1 MKFLLKT
8 AYKSAGQTYFLS
20 GEGESVQDSRV
31 KIQLENNNG
40 IITGDIIPKEE
51 IEITEFSVSF
61 KRSMEKDE
69 RIFSNGYQSWT
80 LSREYAPDDKI
91 RDFLFG
97 ADWLMNSVFMEK
109 TGVNRAGDA
118 IFITTPHKRGIFTSS
133 SYGYIRKGETVEI
146 YGSLSER
153 TGFTFLEF
161 DGINGTI
168 TVKKDLVGV
177 KFSEKRRVLDL
188 AVIKDTYNAAFDK
201 YFELMGVTCRQK
213 ERLCGYTTWY
223 NYYGNIT
230 EDIVRRDLKALS
242 DFGER
247 VDIFQIDD
255 GYQAAIG
262 DWLITDKKK
271 FPSGMKAVAE
281 AIHSNNMKAGL
292 WLAPFGAVKSSR
304 VFNEHPD
311 WMVRDENG
319 EPYVAGANWGK
330 FYALDIYNEGARE
343 YIRHFFDVVLNDWG
357 YDMVKLDFLYAACM
371 LPLHNKT
378 RGEIMCD
385 AMDLI
390 RECCGDKLVLGCGVP
405 LMPAFGKV
413 DFCRIGADAGLDWR
427 RHLYINRE
435 AVSTCHTVNN
445 SIFRRHLD
453 GRAFMNDPDVFL
465 LRKTNMHMS
474 FKQRKLLA
482 KVNGLFGSLLFTSD
496 NVGEYGAEQEKVYRE
511 TMSMPEREIISAEYT
526 GKEEITV
533 KYIVSGENKTLVFNP
548 ETGEER

>member
-8 AYKSAGQTYFLS
+8 AYKSAGKTYFLS
-20 GEGESVQDSRV
+20 CEGESVQDSRV

-61 KRSMEKDE
+61 KRPMEKDE

-118 IFITTPHKRGIFTSS
+118 IFIKTPHKRGIFTSS

-271 FPSGMKAVAE
+271 FPSGMKAVAD

-390 RECCGDKLVLGCGVP
+390 RECCDEKLVLGCGVP

>member
-8 AYKSAGQTYFLS
+8 AYKSAGQTCFLS
-20 GEGESVQDSRV
+20 GEGKSVQDSRV

-91 RDFLFG
+91 RDFLSG

-271 FPSGMKAVAE
+271 FPSGMKAVAD

-357 YDMVKLDFLYAACM
+357 YDMVKIDFLYAACM

-390 RECCGDKLVLGCGVP
+390 RECCGEKLVLGCGVP

-548 ETGEER
+548 EAGEER

>member
-51 IEITEFSVSF
+51 IEITEFSVSL
-61 KRSMEKDE
+61 KRPMDKDE

-80 LSREYAPDDKI
+80 LSREYAPNDKI
-91 RDFLFG
+91 RDFLSG

-118 IFITTPHKRGIFTSS
+118 IFITTPHNRGIFTSS

-390 RECCGDKLVLGCGVP
+390 RECCGEKLVLGCGVP

-496 NVGEYGAEQEKVYRE
+496 NVGEYGADQEKVYRE

-533 KYIVSGENKTLVFNP
+533 KYIVSGENKSLVFNP

>member
-8 AYKSAGQTYFLS
+8 AYKSAGQNYFLS
-20 GEGESVQDSRV
+20 GEGESVQDPRV

-80 LSREYAPDDKI
+80 LSREYAPNDKI
-91 RDFLFG
+91 RDFLSG

-118 IFITTPHKRGIFTSS
+118 IFIKTPHMRGIFTSS

-271 FPSGMKAVAE
+271 FPSGMKAVAQ

-357 YDMVKLDFLYAACM
+357 YDMVKLDFLYAACL

-390 RECCGDKLVLGCGVP
+390 RECCGEKLVLGCGVP

-465 LRKTNMHMS
+465 LRKSNMHMS

>member
-8 AYKSAGQTYFLS
+8 AYKSSGQTYILS
-20 GEGESVQDSRV
+20 GEGESIQDGKV
-31 KIQLENNNG
+31 KIQFENKNG
-40 IITGDIIPKEE
+40 VITGDIIPKEE
-51 IEITEFSVSF
+51 IEITEFSISF
-61 KRSMEKDE
+61 KRPMGKDE
-69 RIFSNGYQSWT
+69 KIFSNGYQSWT
-80 LSREYAPDDKI
+80 LSREYAPNDKI
-91 RDFLFG
+91 RDFLFA
-97 ADWLMNSVFMEK
+97 ADKLMNSVFMAK
-109 TGVNRAGDA
+109 SGVNRAGDA
-118 IFITTPHKRGIFTSS
+118 IFIETPHKRGIFTSS
-133 SYGYIRKGETVEI
+133 SYGYIRKGESVEI

-168 TVKKDLVGV
+168 TVKKDLAGV
-177 KFSEKRRVLDL
+177 KFSEKRRVLDF
-188 AVIKDTYNAAFDK
+188 AVIKDTYDAAFDK

-271 FPSGMKAVAE
+271 FPSGMKAVAD

-311 WMVRDENG
+311 WIIRDENG
-319 EPYVAGANWGK
+319 EPYVAGANWGR

-371 LPLHNKT
+371 LPIHNKT

-413 DFCRIGADAGLDWR
+413 DFCRIGADAGLDWK

-465 LRKTNMHMS
+465 LRESNMHMS

-482 KVNGLFGSLLFTSD
+482 KINGLFGSLLFTSD
-496 NVGEYGAEQEKVYRE
+496 NVGEYGSEQEKVYRE
-511 TMSMPEREIISAEYT
+511 TMSMPERKIISAEYT

-533 KYIVSGENKTLVFNP
+533 KYTVSGENKILVFNP

>member
-8 AYKSAGQTYFLS
+8 AYKSSGQTYILS
-20 GEGESVQDSRV
+20 GEGESIQDEKV
-31 KIQLENNNG
+31 KIQFENKNG
-40 IITGDIIPKEE
+40 VITGDIIPKEE
-51 IEITEFSVSF
+51 IEITEFSISF
-61 KRSMEKDE
+61 KRPMEKDE

-80 LSREYAPDDKI
+80 LSREYAPNDKI
-91 RDFLFG
+91 RDFLFA
-97 ADWLMNSVFMEK
+97 ADKLMNSVFMAK
-109 TGVNRAGDA
+109 SGVNRAGDA
-118 IFITTPHKRGIFTSS
+118 IFIETPHKRGIFTSS

-161 DGINGTI
+161 DGINGTV
-168 TVKKDLVGV
+168 TVKKDLAGV
-177 KFSEKRRVLDL
+177 KFSEKRRVLDF
-188 AVIKDTYNAAFDK
+188 AVIRDTYDGAFDK

-242 DFGER
+242 DFGES

-271 FPSGMKAVAE
+271 FPSGMKAVAD

-311 WMVRDENG
+311 WIIRDENG
-319 EPYVAGANWGK
+319 DPYVAGANWGR

-371 LPLHNKT
+371 LPIHNKT

-413 DFCRIGADAGLDWR
+413 DFCRIGADAGLDWK

-453 GRAFMNDPDVFL
+453 SRAFMNDPDVFL
-465 LRKTNMHMS
+465 LRESNMHMS

-511 TMSMPEREIISAEYT
+511 TMSMPERKIISAEYT

-533 KYIVSGENKTLVFNP
+533 KYTVSGENKTLVFNP

>member
-20 GEGESVQDSRV
+20 GEGKSVQDSRV

-80 LSREYAPDDKI
+80 LSREYALDDKI

-161 DGINGTI
+161 DGINGIITI
-168 TVKKDLVGV
+168 KKDLVGV
-177 KFSEKRRVLDL
+177 KFSKKRRVLDL
-188 AVIKDTYNAAFDK
+188 AVIKDSYNAAFDK

-271 FPSGMKAVAE
+271 FPSGMKAVAQ

-319 EPYVAGANWGK
+319 EPYVAGANWGR

-390 RECCGDKLVLGCGVP
+390 RECCGEKLVLGCGVP

-465 LRKTNMHMS
+465 LRKSNMHMS

-496 NVGEYGAEQEKVYRE
+496 NVGEYGADQEKVYRE

>member
-8 AYKSAGQTYFLS
+8 AYKSSGQTYILS
-20 GEGESVQDSRV
+20 GEGESIQDGKV
-31 KIQLENNNG
+31 KIQFENKNG
-40 IITGDIIPKEE
+40 VITGDIIPKEE
-51 IEITEFSVSF
+51 IEITEFSISF
-61 KRSMEKDE
+61 KRPMGKDE

-80 LSREYAPDDKI
+80 LSREYAPNDKI
-91 RDFLFG
+91 RDFLFA
-97 ADWLMNSVFMEK
+97 ADKLMNSVFMAK
-109 TGVNRAGDA
+109 SGVNRAGDA
-118 IFITTPHKRGIFTSS
+118 IFIETPHKRGIFTSS
-133 SYGYIRKGETVEI
+133 SYGYIRKGESVEI

-168 TVKKDLVGV
+168 TVKKDLAGV
-177 KFSEKRRVLDL
+177 KFSEKRRVLDF
-188 AVIKDTYNAAFDK
+188 AVIKDTYDAAFDK

-271 FPSGMKAVAE
+271 FPSGMKAVAD

-311 WMVRDENG
+311 WIIRDENG
-319 EPYVAGANWGK
+319 EPYVAGANWGR
-330 FYALDIYNEGARE
+330 FYALDIYNEGVRE

-371 LPLHNKT
+371 LPIHNKT

-413 DFCRIGADAGLDWR
+413 DFCRIGADAGLDWK

-465 LRKTNMHMS
+465 LRESNMHMS

-511 TMSMPEREIISAEYT
+511 TMSMPERKIISAEYT

-533 KYIVSGENKTLVFNP
+533 KYTVSGENKTLVFNP

>member
-8 AYKSAGQTYFLS
+8 AYELSGQTYILS
-20 GEGESVQDSRV
+20 GEGESIQDSRV
-31 KIQLENNNG
+31 RIQLENKNG
-40 IITGDIIPKEE
+40 VITGDIIPKEE
-51 IEITEFSVSF
+51 IEIKEFSVSF
-61 KRSMEKDE
+61 KRHMGKDE

-91 RDFLFG
+91 KDFLFG

-118 IFITTPHKRGIFTSS
+118 IFMKTPHKRGVFTSW
-133 SYGYIRKGETVEI
+133 SYCYIRKGETTEI

-153 TGFTFLEF
+153 TGFTYFEI
-161 DGINGTI
+161 DGINGI
-168 TVKKDLVGV
+168 VTVKKDLAGV
-177 KFSEKRRVLDL
+177 RFSEKRRVLDL

-230 EDIVRRDLKALS
+230 ESIVNRDLKALS

-271 FPSGMKAVAE
+271 FPSGMKAVAD

-311 WMVRDENG
+311 WIVRDENG
-319 EPYVAGANWGK
+319 EPYVAGANWGR

-413 DFCRIGADAGLDWR
+413 DFCRIGADAGLDWK

-465 LRKTNMHMS
+465 LRESNMHMS
-474 FKQRKLLA
+474 FEQRKLLA

-496 NVGEYGAEQEKVYRE
+496 NVGEYGSEQEKVYRK

-526 GKEEITV
+526 GKDEITV
-533 KYIVSGENKTLVFNP
+533 KYTVSGENKTLVFNP
-548 ETGEER
+548 ETGKEG

>member
-8 AYKSAGQTYFLS
+8 AYKSSGQTYILS
-20 GEGESVQDSRV
+20 GEGESIQDGKV
-31 KIQLENNNG
+31 KIQFENKNG
-40 IITGDIIPKEE
+40 VITGDIIPKEE
-51 IEITEFSVSF
+51 IEITEFSISF
-61 KRSMEKDE
+61 KRPMGKDE
-69 RIFSNGYQSWT
+69 KIFSNGYQSWT
-80 LSREYAPDDKI
+80 LSREYAPNDKI
-91 RDFLFG
+91 RDFLFA
-97 ADWLMNSVFMEK
+97 ADKLMNSVFMAK
-109 TGVNRAGDA
+109 SGVNRAGDA
-118 IFITTPHKRGIFTSS
+118 IFIETPHKRGIFTSS
-133 SYGYIRKGETVEI
+133 SYGYIRKGKSVEI

-153 TGFTFLEF
+153 TGFTFLKF

-168 TVKKDLVGV
+168 TVKKDLAGV
-177 KFSEKRRVLDL
+177 KFSEKRRVLDF
-188 AVIKDTYNAAFDK
+188 AVIKDTYDAAFDK

-271 FPSGMKAVAE
+271 FPSGMKAVAD

-311 WMVRDENG
+311 WIIRDENG
-319 EPYVAGANWGK
+319 EPYVAGANWGR

-371 LPLHNKT
+371 LPIHNKT

-413 DFCRIGADAGLDWR
+413 DFCRIGADAGLDWK

-465 LRKTNMHMS
+465 LRESNMHMS

-511 TMSMPEREIISAEYT
+511 TMSMPERKIISAEYT

-533 KYIVSGENKTLVFNP
+533 KYTVSGENKTLVFNP

>member
-8 AYKSAGQTYFLS
+8 AYKSSGQTYILS
-20 GEGESVQDSRV
+20 GEGESIQDGKV
-31 KIQLENNNG
+31 KIQFENKNG
-40 IITGDIIPKEE
+40 VITGDIIPKEE
-51 IEITEFSVSF
+51 IEITEFSISF
-61 KRSMEKDE
+61 KRPMGKDE

-80 LSREYAPDDKI
+80 LSREYAPNDKI
-91 RDFLFG
+91 RDFLFA
-97 ADWLMNSVFMEK
+97 ADKLMNSVFMAK
-109 TGVNRAGDA
+109 SGVNRAGDA
-118 IFITTPHKRGIFTSS
+118 IFIETPHKRGIFTSS
-133 SYGYIRKGETVEI
+133 SYGYIRKGESVEI

-168 TVKKDLVGV
+168 TVKKDLAGV
-177 KFSEKRRVLDL
+177 KFSEKRRVLDF

-201 YFELMGVTCRQK
+201 YFELMDVICRQK

-271 FPSGMKAVAE
+271 FPSGMKAVAD

-311 WMVRDENG
+311 WIIRDENG
-319 EPYVAGANWGK
+319 EPYVAGANWGR

-371 LPLHNKT
+371 LPIHNKT

-413 DFCRIGADAGLDWR
+413 DFCRIGADAGLDWK

-465 LRKTNMHMS
+465 LRESNMHMS

-511 TMSMPEREIISAEYT
+511 TMSMPERKIISAEYT

-533 KYIVSGENKTLVFNP
+533 KYTVSGENKTLVFNP

>member
-8 AYKSAGQTYFLS
+8 AYKSAGQTCFLS
-20 GEGESVQDSRV
+20 GEGKSVQDSRV

-61 KRSMEKDE
+61 KRPMEKAE

-271 FPSGMKAVAE
+271 FPSGMKAVAD

-390 RECCGDKLVLGCGVP
+390 RECCGEKLVLGCGVP

-548 ETGEER
+548 EAGEER

>member
-61 KRSMEKDE
+61 KRPMEKDE

-118 IFITTPHKRGIFTSS
+118 IFIKTPHKRGIFTSS

-168 TVKKDLVGV
+168 TIKKDLVGV

-304 VFNEHPD
+304 IFNEHPD

-390 RECCGDKLVLGCGVP
+390 RECCGEKLVLGCGVP

-465 LRKTNMHMS
+465 LRKSNMHMS
-474 FKQRKLLA
+474 FKQKKLLA

-496 NVGEYGAEQEKVYRE
+496 NVGEYGADQEKVYRE

-526 GKEEITV
+526 DKEEITV

>member
-8 AYKSAGQTYFLS
+8 AYELSGQTYILS
-20 GEGESVQDSRV
+20 GEGESIQDSRV
-31 KIQLENNNG
+31 RIQLENKNG
-40 IITGDIIPKEE
+40 VITGDIIPKEE
-51 IEITEFSVSF
+51 IEIKEFSVSF
-61 KRSMEKDE
+61 KRPMGKDE

-91 RDFLFG
+91 KDFLFG

-118 IFITTPHKRGIFTSS
+118 IFMKTPHKRGVFTSW
-133 SYGYIRKGETVEI
+133 SYCYIRKGETTEI

-153 TGFTFLEF
+153 TGFTYFEI
-161 DGINGTI
+161 DGINGI
-168 TVKKDLVGV
+168 VTVKKDLAGV
-177 KFSEKRRVLDL
+177 RFSEKRRVLDL

-230 EDIVRRDLKALS
+230 ESIVNRDLKALS

-271 FPSGMKAVAE
+271 FPSGMKAVAD

-311 WMVRDENG
+311 WIVRDENG
-319 EPYVAGANWGK
+319 EPYVAGANWGR

-413 DFCRIGADAGLDWR
+413 DFCRIGADAGLDWK

-465 LRKTNMHMS
+465 LRESNMHMS
-474 FKQRKLLA
+474 FEQRKLLA

-496 NVGEYGAEQEKVYRE
+496 NVGEYGSEQEKVYRK

-526 GKEEITV
+526 GKDEITV
-533 KYIVSGENKTLVFNP
+533 KYTVSGENKTLVFNP
-548 ETGEER
+548 ETGKEG

>member
-20 GEGESVQDSRV
+20 GEGEIVQDSRV

-80 LSREYAPDDKI
+80 LSREYAPNDKI

-230 EDIVRRDLKALS
+230 EDIVRRDLRALS

-271 FPSGMKAVAE
+271 FPSGMKAVAD

-390 RECCGDKLVLGCGVP
+390 RECCGEKLVLGCGVP

-548 ETGEER
+548 EAGEER

>member
-8 AYKSAGQTYFLS
+8 AYKSSGQTYILS
-20 GEGESVQDSRV
+20 GEGESIQDGKV
-31 KIQLENNNG
+31 KIQFENKNG
-40 IITGDIIPKEE
+40 VITGDIIPKEE
-51 IEITEFSVSF
+51 IEITEFSISF
-61 KRSMEKDE
+61 KRPMGKDE
-69 RIFSNGYQSWT
+69 KIFSNGYQSWT
-80 LSREYAPDDKI
+80 LSREYAPNDKI
-91 RDFLFG
+91 RDFLFA
-97 ADWLMNSVFMEK
+97 ADKLMNSVFMAK
-109 TGVNRAGDA
+109 SGVNRAGDA
-118 IFITTPHKRGIFTSS
+118 IFIETPHKRGIFTSS
-133 SYGYIRKGETVEI
+133 SYGYIRKGESVEI

-168 TVKKDLVGV
+168 TVKKDLAGV
-177 KFSEKRRVLDL
+177 KFSEKRRVLDF
-188 AVIKDTYNAAFDK
+188 AVIKDTYDAAFDK

-271 FPSGMKAVAE
+271 FPSGMKAVAD

-311 WMVRDENG
+311 WIIRDENG
-319 EPYVAGANWGK
+319 EPYVAGANWGG

-371 LPLHNKT
+371 LPIHNKT

-413 DFCRIGADAGLDWR
+413 DFCRIGADAGLDWK

-465 LRKTNMHMS
+465 LRESNMHMS

-511 TMSMPEREIISAEYT
+511 TMSMPERKIISAEYT

-533 KYIVSGENKTLVFNP
+533 KYTVSGENKTLVFNP

>member
-8 AYKSAGQTYFLS
+8 AYKSAGQTYILS
-20 GEGESVQDSRV
+20 GEGENVQDSRV

-51 IEITEFSVSF
+51 IEITEFSISF
-61 KRSMEKDE
+61 KRPMEKDE

-80 LSREYAPDDKI
+80 LSREYAPNDKI
-91 RDFLFG
+91 RDFLSG
-97 ADWLMNSVFMEK
+97 ADWLMNSVFMAES
-109 TGVNRAGDA
+109 GVNRAGDA
-118 IFITTPHKRGIFTSS
+118 IFMKTPHKRGIFTSW
-133 SYGYIRKGETVEI
+133 SYCYIRKGETTEI

-153 TGFTFLEF
+153 TGFTVFEI

-168 TVKKDLVGV
+168 TVKKDLAGV

-230 EDIVRRDLKALS
+230 ESIVNRDLKALS

-271 FPSGMKAVAE
+271 FSSGMKAVAE

-292 WLAPFGAVKSSR
+292 WLAPFAAVKSSR

-311 WMVRDENG
+311 WIIRDEKG
-319 EPYVAGANWGK
+319 KPYVAGANWGR

-465 LRKTNMHMS
+465 LRKSNMHMS

-511 TMSMPEREIISAEYT
+511 TMSMPERKIISAEYT
-526 GKEEITV
+526 DKEEITV
-533 KYIVSGENKTLVFNP
+533 KYTVSGENKTLVFNP
-548 ETGEER
+548 ETGKER

>member
-8 AYKSAGQTYFLS
+8 AYKSSGQTYILS
-20 GEGESVQDSRV
+20 GEGESIQDGKV
-31 KIQLENNNG
+31 KIQFENKNG
-40 IITGDIIPKEE
+40 VITGDIIPKEE
-51 IEITEFSVSF
+51 IEITEFSISF
-61 KRSMEKDE
+61 KRPMGKDE
-69 RIFSNGYQSWT
+69 KIFSNGYQSWT
-80 LSREYAPDDKI
+80 LSREYAPNDKI
-91 RDFLFG
+91 RDFLFA
-97 ADWLMNSVFMEK
+97 ADKLMNSVFMAK
-109 TGVNRAGDA
+109 SGVNRAGDA
-118 IFITTPHKRGIFTSS
+118 IFIETPHKRGIFTSS
-133 SYGYIRKGETVEI
+133 SYGYIRKGESVEI

-168 TVKKDLVGV
+168 TVKKDLAGV
-177 KFSEKRRVLDL
+177 KFSEKRRVLDF
-188 AVIKDTYNAAFDK
+188 AVIKDTYDAAFDK

-271 FPSGMKAVAE
+271 FPSGMKAVAD

-311 WMVRDENG
+311 WIIRDENG
-319 EPYVAGANWGK
+319 EPYVAGANWGR

-371 LPLHNKT
+371 LPIHNKT

-413 DFCRIGADAGLDWR
+413 DFCRIGADAGLDWK

-465 LRKTNMHMS
+465 LRESNMHMS

-511 TMSMPEREIISAEYT
+511 TMSMPERKIISAEYT

-533 KYIVSGENKTLVFNP
+533 KYTVSGENKTLVFNP

>member
-1 MKFLLKT
+1 MKILLKT
-8 AYKSAGQTYFLS
+8 TYKFAGRTYTLF
-20 GEGESVQDSRV
+20 GEGNCIQDERA
-31 KIQLENNNG
+31 KIQFENKNG
-40 IITGDIIPKEE
+40 IITGDIIPAGE
-51 IEITEFSVSF
+51 IEFTEFSISF
-61 KRSMEKDE
+61 KRPIGKDE

-80 LSREYAPDDKI
+80 LSREYAPNDKI
-91 RDFLFG
+91 RDFLFA
-97 ADWLMNSVFMEK
+97 ADKLMNSVFMAK
-109 TGVNRAGDA
+109 SGVNRAGDA
-118 IFITTPHKRGIFTSS
+118 IFIETPHKRGIFTSS
-133 SYGYIRKGETVEI
+133 SYGYIRKGEITEI
-146 YGSLSER
+146 YGSLTER

-161 DGINGTI
+161 DGINGI
-168 TVKKDLVGV
+168 VTVKKDLAGV
-177 KFSEKRRVLDL
+177 KFSEKRRVFDF
-188 AVIKDTYNAAFDK
+188 AVIKDTYDAAFDK

-230 EDIVRRDLKALS
+230 EDIVRRDLKALY

-262 DWLITDKKK
+262 DWLITDEKK
-271 FPSGMKAVAE
+271 FPSGMKAVADS
-281 AIHSNNMKAGL
+281 IHSNNMKAGL

-304 VFNEHPD
+304 VFSEHPD
-311 WMVRDENG
+311 WIIRDEKG

-330 FYALDIYNEGARE
+330 FYAIDIYNEGARE

-357 YDMVKLDFLYAACM
+357 YDMVKLDFLYAACI
-371 LPLHNKT
+371 LPIHNKT

-465 LRKTNMHMS
+465 LRESNMHMS

-496 NVGEYGAEQEKVYRE
+496 NVGEYGSEQEKVYRE
-511 TMSMPEREIISAEYT
+511 TMSMPERKIISAEYT

-533 KYIVSGENKTLVFNP
+533 KYTVSGENKTLVFNP

>member
-8 AYKSAGQTYFLS
+8 AYKSAGQTYILS
-20 GEGESVQDSRV
+20 GEGEIVQDSRV
-31 KIQLENNNG
+31 KIQLENKNG
-40 IITGDIIPKEE
+40 VITGDIIPNEE
-51 IEITEFSVSF
+51 IEITEFAVSF
-61 KRSMEKDE
+61 KRPMEKDE

-91 RDFLFG
+91 RDFLSG
-97 ADWLMNSVFMEK
+97 ADWLMNSVFMAES
-109 TGVNRAGDA
+109 GVNRAGDA
-118 IFITTPHKRGIFTSS
+118 IFIKTPHKRGIFTSS

-168 TVKKDLVGV
+168 TIKKDLVGV

-188 AVIKDTYNAAFDK
+188 AVIKDSYNAAFDK
-201 YFELMGVTCRQK
+201 YFELMDVTCRQK

-271 FPSGMKAVAE
+271 FPSGMKAVAQ

-292 WLAPFGAVKSSR
+292 WLAPFAAVKSSR

-311 WMVRDENG
+311 WIIRDEKG
-319 EPYVAGANWGK
+319 KPYVAGANWGR

-413 DFCRIGADAGLDWR
+413 DFCRIGADAGLDWK

-465 LRKTNMHMS
+465 LRKSNMHMS

-526 GKEEITV
+526 DKEEITV

>member
-1 MKFLLKT
+1 MKILLKT
-8 AYKSAGQTYFLS
+8 TYKFAGSTYTLS
-20 GEGESVQDSRV
+20 GEGNCIKDERV
-31 KIQLENNNG
+31 KIQFENKNG
-40 IITGDIIPKEE
+40 IIRGDVIPEGE
-51 IEITEFSVSF
+51 TEFTEFSITF
-61 KRSMEKDE
+61 KRPMGKDE

-80 LSREYAPDDKI
+80 LSREYAPNDKI
-91 RDFLFG
+91 RDFLFA
-97 ADWLMNSVFMEK
+97 ADKLMNSVFMAK
-109 TGVNRAGDA
+109 SGVNRAGDA
-118 IFITTPHKRGIFTSS
+118 IFIKTPHKRGIFTSS
-133 SYGYIRKGETVEI
+133 SYGYIRKGETTEI

-168 TVKKDLVGV
+168 TVKKDLAGV
-177 KFSEKRRVLDL
+177 KFSEKRRVLDF
-188 AVIKDTYNAAFDK
+188 AIIKDTYDAAFDK

-230 EDIVRRDLKALS
+230 EDIVKRDLKALS

-271 FPSGMKAVAE
+271 FPSGMKAVAD

-304 VFNEHPD
+304 VFSEHPD
-311 WMVRDENG
+311 WIVRDEKG

-371 LPLHNKT
+371 LPIHNKT

-413 DFCRIGADAGLDWR
+413 DFCRIGADAGLDWK

-435 AVSTCHTVNN
+435 GVSTCHTVNN

-453 GRAFMNDPDVFL
+453 GRAFMNDPDVFCFVKAICICPL
-465 LRKTNMHMS
+465 NRESFLQKSTVFSVRFFSPLIMSESMEQSRK
-474 FKQRKLLA
+474 RC
-482 KVNGLFGSLLFTSD
+482 
-496 NVGEYGAEQEKVYRE
+496 
-511 TMSMPEREIISAEYT
+511 
-526 GKEEITV
+526 TV
-533 KYIVSGENKTLVFNP
+533 KL
-548 ETGEER
+548 

>member
-8 AYKSAGQTYFLS
+8 AYKSSGQTYILS
-20 GEGESVQDSRV
+20 GEGESIQDGKV
-31 KIQLENNNG
+31 KIQFENKNG
-40 IITGDIIPKEE
+40 VITGDIIPKEE
-51 IEITEFSVSF
+51 IEITEFSISF
-61 KRSMEKDE
+61 KRPMGKDE

-80 LSREYAPDDKI
+80 LSREYAPNDKI
-91 RDFLFG
+91 RDFLFA
-97 ADWLMNSVFMEK
+97 ADKLMNSVFMAK
-109 TGVNRAGDA
+109 SGVNRAGDA
-118 IFITTPHKRGIFTSS
+118 IFIETPHKRGIFTSS
-133 SYGYIRKGETVEI
+133 SYGYIRKGESVEI

-168 TVKKDLVGV
+168 TVKKDLAGV
-177 KFSEKRRVLDL
+177 KFSEKRRVLDF
-188 AVIKDTYNAAFDK
+188 AVIKDTYDAAFDK

-271 FPSGMKAVAE
+271 FPSGMKAVAD

-311 WMVRDENG
+311 WIIRDENG
-319 EPYVAGANWGK
+319 EPYVAGANWGR

-371 LPLHNKT
+371 LPIHNKT

-413 DFCRIGADAGLDWR
+413 DFCRIGADAGLDWK

-465 LRKTNMHMS
+465 LRESNMHMS

-511 TMSMPEREIISAEYT
+511 TMSMPERKIISAEYT

-533 KYIVSGENKTLVFNP
+533 KYTVSGENKTLVFNP

>member
-168 TVKKDLVGV
+168 TVKKDLAGV

-201 YFELMGVTCRQK
+201 YFKLMGVTCRQK

-271 FPSGMKAVAE
+271 FPSGMKAVAQ

-292 WLAPFGAVKSSR
+292 WLAPFAAVKSSR

-311 WMVRDENG
+311 WIIRDEKG
-319 EPYVAGANWGK
+319 KPYVAGANWGK

-390 RECCGDKLVLGCGVP
+390 RECCGEKLVLGCGVP

-548 ETGEER
+548 EAGEER

>member
-8 AYKSAGQTYFLS
+8 AYKSSGQTYILS
-20 GEGESVQDSRV
+20 GEGESIQDGKV
-31 KIQLENNNG
+31 KIQFENKNG
-40 IITGDIIPKEE
+40 VITGDIIPKEE
-51 IEITEFSVSF
+51 IEITEFSISF
-61 KRSMEKDE
+61 KRPMGKDE

-80 LSREYAPDDKI
+80 LSREYAPNDKI
-91 RDFLFG
+91 RDFLFA
-97 ADWLMNSVFMEK
+97 ADKLMNSVFMAK
-109 TGVNRAGDA
+109 SGVNRAGDA
-118 IFITTPHKRGIFTSS
+118 IFIETPHKRGIFTSS
-133 SYGYIRKGETVEI
+133 SYGYIRKGESVEI

-168 TVKKDLVGV
+168 TVKKDLAGV
-177 KFSEKRRVLDL
+177 KFSEKRRVLDF

-201 YFELMGVTCRQK
+201 YFEFMDVICRQK

-271 FPSGMKAVAE
+271 FPSGMKAVAD

-311 WMVRDENG
+311 WIIRDENG
-319 EPYVAGANWGK
+319 EPYVAGANWGR

-371 LPLHNKT
+371 LPIHNKT

-413 DFCRIGADAGLDWR
+413 DFCRIGADAGLDWK

-465 LRKTNMHMS
+465 LRESNMHMS

-511 TMSMPEREIISAEYT
+511 TMSMPERKIISAEYT

-533 KYIVSGENKTLVFNP
+533 KYTVSGENKTLVFNP